1 MSAFRSIFIM
11 TTLFTSSFLS
21 GATYHR
27 GSDFEPASQ
36 ILRGEDSAYYF
47 LKDANGKKW
56 IFKQYVQAEPED
68 YMDLVYEVLASR
80 VAKELD
86 IPINYVEFISKED
99 PLVPKILRD
108 EPGTLHLEIPGVST
122 EEKLPWDDFD
132 LQQKLRSAWMVQ
144 KLGSL
149 SPEEKGLRPEVIE
162 NMAKHPDLP
171 KIVALDTYLG
181 NMDRS
186 LPNIYYDETGDH
198 FYGIDMGNSFKGNLA
213 TEAIGQLQRMKK
225 EGVTFSPSELEALN
239 QYRMMLELLAETYPP
254 EVILSQM
261 DEILLQGKLTD
272 FLSNEDFQNRLQ
284 RTRQWMRELYES
296 TLQLIHVLKVNHGR
310 VRL

>member
-1 MSAFRSIFIM
+1 MNIFRLIFITVVFF
-11 TTLFTSSFLS
+11 TTSFLS
-21 GATYHR
+21 GATFHR
-27 GSDFEPASQ
+27 GSNFEPVSQ

-47 LKDANGKKW
+47 LKDADGGKW

-80 VAKELD
+80 IANTLD

-99 PLVPKILRD
+99 PLVPKILSD
-108 EPGTLHLEIPGVST
+108 EPGTLHLEVPGVST
-122 EEKLPWDDFD
+122 EEKLPWDHFD
-132 LQQKLRSAWMVQ
+132 LQQKFRSAWMVQ

-149 SPEEKGLRPEVIE
+149 PPEQKGLRREVIE

-213 TEAIGQLQRMKK
+213 SEALEQLLRMKK
-225 EGVTFSPSELEALN
+225 EGVAFSDKELEVLD
-239 QYRMMLELLAETYPP
+239 QYRMMLETLSETFPP

-261 DEILLQGKLTD
+261 DEILLQGKLSD
-272 FLSNEDFQNRLQ
+272 LLLNNEGFQNRVK
-284 RTRQWMRELYES
+284 RTNRWMKEFYES
-296 TLQLIHVLKVNHGR
+296 TLQLIHELQ
-310 VRL
+310 